1 MEIEEVKE
9 VKEVKHKISRIH
21 LRLDDF
27 SFPILPQPPLL
38 PSLPFLG
45 ALNR

>member
-9 VKEVKHKISRIH
+9 VKEVKDKISRIR

-27 SFPILPQPPLL
+27 SFPIPPQPPLL
-38 PSLPFLG
+38 PSLPFPG
-45 ALNR
+45 ALDR

>member
-1 MEIEEVKE
+1 MEIEEVREVEE
-9 VKEVKHKISRIH
+9 VKDKISRIR
-21 LRLDDF
+21 LCLDDF

-45 ALNR
+45 ALDR